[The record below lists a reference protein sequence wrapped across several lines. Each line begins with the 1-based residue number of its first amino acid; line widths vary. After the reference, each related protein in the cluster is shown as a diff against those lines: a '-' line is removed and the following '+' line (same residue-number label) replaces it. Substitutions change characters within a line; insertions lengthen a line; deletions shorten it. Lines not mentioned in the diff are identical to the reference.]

1 MHRSIGLLCRLISL
15 LINQTRPLH
24 WLIRL
29 LPGSLCLWHRSIS
42 PFFSRPIDAKGRYW
56 CCHFGVPSRISRGD
70 ELIYLGTPLCPNNEV
85 LKQLTCF
92 GVNICLRSRFDSFL
106 LVYRKTLS
114 SWDCCQLMF
123 HLRRGNTVNYSLQYL
138 PLVIVRFYTNVNLVG
153 FNCIICCHS
162 LVLSLG
168 DRRNTF
174 WTMVLMAFALTAL
187 ECISFLR

>member
-1 MHRSIGLLCRLISL
+1 MSIDKSFDQSNTSIALV
-15 LINQTRPLH
+15 NQTFAWITL
-24 WLIRL
+24 
-29 LPGSLCLWHRSIS
+29 SLTSIYQS
-42 PFFSRPIDAKGRYW
+42 FFFQTDRCERPILVLPLWRSVSDLSRWWAHLFGDTPMPKQWGIKAVNLFW
-56 CCHFGVPSRISRGD
+56 CK
-70 ELIYLGTPLCPNNEV
+70 YLPPFWT
-85 LKQLTCF
+85 
-92 GVNICLRSRFDSFL
+92 RFDSFL

-123 HLRRGNTVNYSLQYL
+123 HLRWGNTVNYSLQYL